1 MDYGEM
7 QDLLQKYE
15 AAGQSRYFVT
25 VLGARE
31 QGDFVEVVL
40 EGVVALAKIRECDHK
55 SRLMKVCCVEGW
67 ELELPFEYPCRV
79 LETSGRQ

>member
-1 MDYGEM
+1 M

-15 AAGQSRYFVT
+15 RAGSEYVVT
-25 VLGARE
+25 ALGALE
-31 QGDFVEVVL
+31 KGDFVEVVV
-40 EGVVALAKIRECDHK
+40 EGENCPPVVALAKIRECDHK